1 MLTKQRQGVDI
12 MNKLRVLDLALAAMF
27 VALMAIGA
35 NITSWAP
42 FLQIAGVPL
51 SMQPFFA
58 ILAGLLLGSRLGAL
72 SMIVYTLVGIAGAPV
87 FAGFKT
93 GFSQLL
99 SPTGGFIIAFILVAY
114 ITGKIVEQVKKPK
127 FGTFIAASTVGII
140 LIYVIGTTYMYLAI
154 NSWMNGHISYV
165 AAWKVMMWFAVK
177 DIIFTVIGAII
188 APRIYYAVRRSAY
201 QNNRLAS

>member
-1 MLTKQRQGVDI
+1 
-12 MNKLRVLDLALAAMF
+12 MF

-42 FLQIAGVPL
+42 FLQVAGVPL

-72 SMIVYTLVGIAGAPV
+72 SMIVYALVGIAGAPI
-87 FAGFKT
+87 FA

-99 SPTGGFIIAFILVAY
+99 SPTGGFIIAFIIVAY
-114 ITGKIVEQVKKPK
+114 VTGKIVEQVKKPK
-127 FGTFIAASTVGII
+127 FGTFITASAVGII
-140 LIYVIGTTYMYLAI
+140 LTYVIGTTYMYLAI
-154 NSWMNGHISYV
+154 NNWMGGHISYV
-165 AAWKVMMWFAVK
+165 AAWKIMMWFAVK
-177 DIIFTVIGAII
+177 DIIFTIIGAVI

-201 QNNRLAS
+201 QNSRLVS

>member
-1 MLTKQRQGVDI
+1 
-12 MNKLRVLDLALAAMF
+12 MNKLRALDLALAAMF

-42 FLQIAGVPL
+42 FLQVAGVPL

-72 SMIVYTLVGIAGAPV
+72 SMIVYALIGIAGAPI
-87 FAGFKT
+87 FAGFKA

-99 SPTGGFIIAFILVAY
+99 SPTGGFIIAFIIVAY
-114 ITGKIVEQVKKPK
+114 VTGKIVEQVKKPK
-127 FGTFIAASTVGII
+127 FGAFITASAVGII
-140 LIYVIGTTYMYLAI
+140 LTYVIGTTYMYLAI
-154 NSWMNGHISYV
+154 NNWMGGHISYV
-165 AAWKVMMWFAVK
+165 AAWKIMMWFAVK
-177 DIIFTVIGAII
+177 DVIFTIIGAVI

-201 QNNRLAS
+201 QNSRFAS